1 MASRLV
7 NVRLDDNY
15 VRKARRLRQSG
26 VVLSEVVRAAIDQRF
41 NDLRTPRGPRH
52 VRATMAG
59 ILGRYPDPPRRARR
73 SYDVHDRHQARRA
86 IVARL
91 RAGRR

>member
-1 MASRLV
+1 MAVKTCYLYSMPSHLV

-41 NDLRTPRGPRH
+41 NDL
-52 VRATMAG
+52 
-59 ILGRYPDPPRRARR
+59 
-73 SYDVHDRHQARRA
+73 
-86 IVARL
+86 
-91 RAGRR
+91 